1 MSFSFD
7 SNGPVHNAILQVLGP
22 GSTCTSNFI
31 QFNLWNEKTFELH
44 VDYQM
49 QQAISYLV
57 VGIAQINF
65 TDPCWAAAFF
75 SSSTNIKFGH

>member
-7 SNGPVHNAILQVLGP
+7 SNGPVHNAILQVLGQ

-31 QFNLWNEKTFELH
+31 RFNMWNEKTFELH

-49 QQAISYLV
+49 
-57 VGIAQINF
+57 
-65 TDPCWAAAFF
+65 
-75 SSSTNIKFGH
+75 